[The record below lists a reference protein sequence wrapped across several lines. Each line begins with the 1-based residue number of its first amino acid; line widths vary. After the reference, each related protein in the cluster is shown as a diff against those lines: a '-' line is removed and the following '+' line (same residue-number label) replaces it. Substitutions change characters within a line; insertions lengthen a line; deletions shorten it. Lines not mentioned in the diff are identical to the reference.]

1 MYLCIN
7 LQNAA
12 PPPSPGAY
20 GAQAVAVLLNGDMM
34 AFYEC
39 GFYGAQDTL
48 FDYSGR
54 HYFKDCY
61 IQGSIDFIFG
71 HGQSLYKVT
80 TLTHTQSSQVC
91 LHFFLSDIFF
101 YICISR
107 NSVAC

>member
-1 MYLCIN
+1 MQCESKCK

-12 PPPSPGAY
+12 PPPAPGAY
-20 GAQAVAVLLNGDMM
+20 GGQAVAVLLNGDMM

-54 HYFKDCY
+54 HYFKDCR

-71 HGQSLYKVT
+71 HAQSFYR
-80 TLTHTQSSQVC
+80 VC
-91 LHFFLSDIFF
+91 TKKPLFAPIS
-101 YICISR
+101 ICD
-107 NSVAC
+107 